1 MKRVQSIYPKPAM
14 HWVGDGFPVHSLFSY
29 HQQRGQNISPFLL
42 LDHAGPTQFPPS
54 QHLRGVGQHPHR
66 GFETVTIVYKGEVS
80 HHDSTGQGGTIG
92 EGEVQW
98 MTAGRGII
106 HEEYH
111 SEHFAQHGG
120 DFEMV
125 QLWVNL
131 PAKDKMTVP
140 KYQAITNADI
150 PEVRLGDA
158 GTAKLI
164 AGELD
169 GVIGAAS
176 TFSPI
181 NLWDVRLNQGAEHT
195 FDLPESHN
203 LLVLVLDGKILVND
217 KDEAGAAQLVTFHRG
232 GSQLTITAQTSAKIL
247 ILSGEPLNEPIVG
260 YGPFVM
266 NTREEI
272 IQAVQDVQSS
282 KFGQIRPDS

>member
-1 MKRVQSIYPKPAM
+1 MKRVQYIYPKPAM

-29 HQQRGQNISPFLL
+29 HQQGGQNISPFLL

-131 PAKDKMTVP
+131 PAQHKMTP
-140 KYQAITNADI
+140 PNYQAISRNDI
-150 PEVRLGDA
+150 PTVALDHQAGVLRVIA
-158 GTAKLI
+158 GTFAE
-164 AGELD
+164 A
-169 GVIGAAS
+169 IGPAS
-176 TFSPI
+176 THTPM
-181 NLWDVRLNQGAEHT
+181 NVWDVHLSAHSE
-195 FDLPESHN
+195 FSVDLPEQWN
-203 LLVLVLDGKILVND
+203 TFALVLDETVLFN
-217 KDEAGAAQLVTFHRG
+217 KDTVARAGQLVQFTAAGERLDIA
-232 GSQLTITAQTSAKIL
+232 SQTNATIL
-247 ILSGEPLNEPIVG
+247 LLSGEPIREPVVG
-260 YGPFVM
+260 HGPFVM
-266 NTREEI
+266 NTAAEI
-272 IQAVQDVQSS
+272 TQAFEDFSRGEFV
-282 KFGQIRPDS
+282 

>member
-131 PAKDKMTVP
+131 PAQHKMTP
-140 KYQAITNADI
+140 PNYQAIGRNDI
-150 PEVRLGDA
+150 PTVALDHQAGVLRVIA
-158 GTAKLI
+158 GTFAE
-164 AGELD
+164 A
-169 GVIGAAS
+169 IGPAS
-176 TFSPI
+176 THTPM
-181 NLWDVRLNQGAEHT
+181 NVWDVHLHAHADLSLN
-195 FDLPESHN
+195 LPEQWN
-203 LLVLVLDGKILVND
+203 TFALVLDGTVLFN
-217 KDEAGAAQLVTFHRG
+217 KDTVARAGQLVQFTAEGERLDIA
-232 GSQLTITAQTSAKIL
+232 SQTNATIL
-247 ILSGEPLNEPIVG
+247 LFSGEPIREPVVG
-260 YGPFVM
+260 HGPFVM
-266 NTREEI
+266 NTAAEI
-272 IQAVQDVQSS
+272 TQAFEDFS
-282 KFGQIRPDS
+282 KGVFV

>member
-1 MKRVQSIYPKPAM
+1 MKRVQYIYPKPAM

-29 HQQRGQNISPFLL
+29 HQQGGQNISPFLL

-131 PAKDKMTVP
+131 PAQHKMTP
-140 KYQAITNADI
+140 PNYQAISRNDI
-150 PEVRLGDA
+150 PTVALDHQAGVLRVIA
-158 GTAKLI
+158 GTFAE
-164 AGELD
+164 A
-169 GVIGAAS
+169 IGPAS
-176 TFSPI
+176 THTPM
-181 NLWDVRLNQGAEHT
+181 NVWDVHLNAHSE
-195 FDLPESHN
+195 FSVDLPEQWN
-203 LLVLVLDGKILVND
+203 TFALVLDGTVLFN
-217 KDEAGAAQLVTFHRG
+217 KDTVARAGQLVQFTAEGERLDIA
-232 GSQLTITAQTSAKIL
+232 SQTNATIL
-247 ILSGEPLNEPIVG
+247 LLSGEPIREPVMG
-260 YGPFVM
+260 HGPFVM
-266 NTREEI
+266 NTAAEI
-272 IQAVQDVQSS
+272 TQAFEDFS
-282 KFGQIRPDS
+282 KGEFV

>member
-1 MKRVQSIYPKPAM
+1 MKRVQYIYPKPAM

-29 HQQRGQNISPFLL
+29 HQQGGQNISPFLL

-131 PAKDKMTVP
+131 PAQHKMTP
-140 KYQAITNADI
+140 PNYQAISRNDI
-150 PEVRLGDA
+150 PTVALDHQAGVLRVIA
-158 GTAKLI
+158 GTFAE
-164 AGELD
+164 A
-169 GVIGAAS
+169 IGPAS
-176 TFSPI
+176 THTPM
-181 NLWDVRLNQGAEHT
+181 NVWDVHLNAHSELSV
-195 FDLPESHN
+195 DLPEQWN
-203 LLVLVLDGKILVND
+203 TFALVLDGTVLFN
-217 KDEAGAAQLVTFHRG
+217 KDTVARAGQLVQFTAEGERLDIA
-232 GSQLTITAQTSAKIL
+232 SQTNATIL
-247 ILSGEPLNEPIVG
+247 LLSGEPIREPVVG
-260 YGPFVM
+260 HGPFVM
-266 NTREEI
+266 NTTAEI
-272 IQAVQDVQSS
+272 TQAFEDFS
-282 KFGQIRPDS
+282 KGEFV

>member
-1 MKRVQSIYPKPAM
+1 MKRVQYIYPKPAM

-29 HQQRGQNISPFLL
+29 HQQGGQNISPFLL

-54 QHLRGVGQHPHR
+54 QHLRGVGQYPHR

-131 PAKDKMTVP
+131 PAQHKMTP
-140 KYQAITNADI
+140 PNYQAISRNDI
-150 PEVRLGDA
+150 PIVALDHQAGVLRVIA
-158 GTAKLI
+158 GTFAE
-164 AGELD
+164 A
-169 GVIGAAS
+169 IGPAN
-176 TFSPI
+176 THTPM
-181 NLWDVRLNQGAEHT
+181 NVWDVHLNAHADLSV
-195 FDLPESHN
+195 DLPEQWN
-203 LLVLVLDGKILVND
+203 TFALVLDGTVLFNQDTVAR
-217 KDEAGAAQLVTFHRG
+217 AGQLVQFTAAGERLDIA
-232 GSQLTITAQTSAKIL
+232 SQTNATIL
-247 ILSGEPLNEPIVG
+247 LLSGEPIREPVVG
-260 YGPFVM
+260 HGPFVM
-266 NTREEI
+266 NTAAEI
-272 IQAVQDVQSS
+272 TQAFEDFS
-282 KFGQIRPDS
+282 KGEFV

>member
-1 MKRVQSIYPKPAM
+1 MKRVQYIYPKPAM

-29 HQQRGQNISPFLL
+29 HQQGGQNISPFLL

-131 PAKDKMTVP
+131 PAQHKMTP
-140 KYQAITNADI
+140 PNYQAIGRNDI
-150 PEVRLGDA
+150 PTVALDHQAGVLRVIA
-158 GTAKLI
+158 GTFAE
-164 AGELD
+164 A
-169 GVIGAAS
+169 IGPAS
-176 TFSPI
+176 THTPM
-181 NLWDVRLNQGAEHT
+181 NVWDVHLNAHSE
-195 FDLPESHN
+195 FSVDLPEQWN
-203 LLVLVLDGKILVND
+203 TFALVLDGTVLFN
-217 KDEAGAAQLVTFHRG
+217 KDTVARAGQLVQFTAEGERLDIA
-232 GSQLTITAQTSAKIL
+232 SQTNATIL
-247 ILSGEPLNEPIVG
+247 LFSGEPIREPVVG
-260 YGPFVM
+260 HGPFVM
-266 NTREEI
+266 NTAAEI
-272 IQAVQDVQSS
+272 TQAFEDFS
-282 KFGQIRPDS
+282 KGEFV

>member
-14 HWVGDGFPVHSLFSY
+14 HWVGDGFPAHPLFSY

-131 PAKDKMTVP
+131 PAQHKMTAP
-140 KYQAITNADI
+140 NYQAISRNDI
-150 PEVRLGDA
+150 PTVTLDHQAGVLRVIA
-158 GTAKLI
+158 GTFAE
-164 AGELD
+164 A
-169 GVIGAAS
+169 IGPAHRH
-176 TFSPI
+176 TPM
-181 NLWDVRLNQGAEHT
+181 NVWDVHLNAHSELSVN
-195 FDLPESHN
+195 LPEQWN
-203 LLVLVLDGKILVND
+203 TFALVLDGTVLFNQDTVAR
-217 KDEAGAAQLVTFHRG
+217 AGQLVQFTAAGERLDIA
-232 GSQLTITAQTSAKIL
+232 SQTKATIL
-247 ILSGEPLNEPIVG
+247 LLSGEPIRELVVG
-260 YGPFVM
+260 HGPFVM
-266 NTREEI
+266 NPAAEI
-272 IQAVQDVQSS
+272 TQAFEDFS
-282 KFGQIRPDS
+282 KGEFV